1 MNRPDVLI
9 FVLLAGWGLGLLTAL
24 VAHLAAAKMTG
35 EPMRRKPEPVLDGL
49 EVRDSTMGEFD
60 AVAKGNA

>member
-1 MNRPDVLI
+1 MTCESVAL
-9 FVLLAGWGLGLLTAL
+9 FSVLAGWGLGLLTAL
-24 VAHLAAAKMTG
+24 VAHWAAAKLTG
-35 EPMRRKPEPVLDGL
+35 EPMIRRPEPVMAGL